1 MPRWQGLSAESR
13 ETFWRSLQT
22 LNVTRI
28 VIALVLVLYLSF
40 DGKGAR
46 PHSPHLY
53 AETCVAYLV
62 AAVLFGVLTLWW
74 RRRFL
79 FQLGCQIACDIALIS
94 LLYLSG
100 GGASSGLAILYLFPL
115 AGAAIL
121 APLVLAL
128 FSASLVTIILIGES
142 AWQVLFGRGEAPLL
156 QSGVYGA
163 SFFATVLLV
172 SRLAAKLIGQEEL
185 AARRGA
191 DLNIQQAIN
200 RIVMADVGDG
210 ILVVGHDGL
219 VFTSNPAAQ
228 RMLALAGEGVDF
240 RLSETAALAPIA
252 QAFSTWLGWAA
263 DGAAQEGA
271 APENAA
277 QESAAANG
285 QGAFVTIKPGQ
296 DDGSGEAIGIG
307 QGPAPVLRSVRP
319 DLAAHLK
326 LRFARVDTA
335 GLEAGRCVI
344 FMQDVTAI
352 ENQAQQLKLASMGR
366 LTASIAH
373 EVRNPLSAIGHATAL
388 LAEDLAEPS
397 HARLLK
403 IVGDNVARVNR
414 MVEDILQLSR
424 KVQPHSEP
432 LVLGAFLAE
441 LRTEFQET
449 HALADDLIALGGI
462 ATAANT
468 PVRFD
473 ALHLREV
480 VVNLLTNAIRY
491 ASATAGSIRLFV
503 VSAAPGRMELHVQ
516 DDGPGITPE
525 VRAHLFE
532 PFYTTSSK
540 GTGLGLYLAR
550 ELCLNNDAMLD
561 YEYRIDP
568 GAFAPR
574 KASGRFVITFAQPPV
589 PLVLAPIA
597 LAPLP
602 LAPRAPRVPL
612 MGAPSNAK
620 APP

>member
-1 MPRWQGLSAESR
+1 MARWQALSVESR

-22 LNVTRI
+22 LNATRI
-28 VIALVLVLYLSF
+28 VIAMVLLLYLSF
-40 DGKGAR
+40 DGKGGR
-46 PHSPHLY
+46 PVSPHLY

-62 AAVLFGVLTLWW
+62 AAVLFGMLTVYW

-79 FQLGCQIACDIALIS
+79 FQLGFQIACDIAVIS
-94 LLYLSG
+94 LMYVSAG
-100 GGASSGLAILYLFPL
+100 GVRSGLAILYLFPL

-128 FSASLVTIILIGES
+128 FSASLVTLILIGES
-142 AWQVLFGRGEAPLL
+142 AWQVFVRAGEAPLL

-191 DLNIQQAIN
+191 DLKIQQAIN

-210 ILVVGHDGL
+210 ILVVGPDGQ

-240 RLSETAALAPIA
+240 KLGEAPALAPIA
-252 QAFSTWLGWAA
+252 QAFSAWLALPP
-263 DGAAQEGA
+263 DGATAD
-271 APENAA
+271 
-277 QESAAANG
+277 G
-285 QGAFVTIKPGQ
+285 QGAFVTVKPAQ
-296 DDGSGEAIGIG
+296 DAGGEPG
-307 QGPAPVLRSVRP
+307 PVLRSVRP

-326 LRFARVDTA
+326 LRFARVDTPDQA
-335 GLEAGRCVI
+335 AERCVI
-344 FMQDVTAI
+344 FLQDVTAI

-373 EVRNPLSAIGHATAL
+373 EVRNPLSAIGHATSL
-388 LAEDLAEPS
+388 LAEDLSEPS

-424 KVQPHSEP
+424 KVQPHAEP
-432 LVLGAFLAE
+432 LPLGAFLAE
-441 LRTEFQET
+441 IRTEFQET
-449 HALADDLIALGGI
+449 HALADDMIAVTGTGD
-462 ATAANT
+462 A

-491 ASATAGSIRLFV
+491 ASATPGSIRLFV
-503 VSAAPGRMELHVQ
+503 VSDAPGRMELHVQ

-568 GAFAPR
+568 RAFGLR
-574 KASGRFVITFAQPPV
+574 KASGRFVITFAQP
-589 PLVLAPIA
+589 LA
-597 LAPLP
+597 L
-602 LAPRAPRVPL
+602 
-612 MGAPSNAK
+612 
-620 APP
+620 